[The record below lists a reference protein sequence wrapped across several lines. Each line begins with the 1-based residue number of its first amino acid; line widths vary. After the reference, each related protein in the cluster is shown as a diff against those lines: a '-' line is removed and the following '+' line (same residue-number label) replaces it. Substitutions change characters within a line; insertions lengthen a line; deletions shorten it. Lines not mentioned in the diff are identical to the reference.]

1 MERLSDFADGQK
13 CAGSRLFGFQR
24 LVSVAL
30 NQPDESVQ
38 DRQRNLGRLAL
49 GCLQG
54 FDYFGRFLGIGHV
67 RRYLARVI
75 PLPAILKSVSQSPNQ
90 LGAQPSRI
98 LPRISTM
105 SHNLIQRRLCT

>member
-1 MERLSDFADGQK
+1 MQRFADFADRQER
-13 CAGSRLFGFQR
+13 AGSCLFDFQR
-24 LVSVAL
+24 LFAVAL
-30 NQPDESVQ
+30 NQPYQSVQ